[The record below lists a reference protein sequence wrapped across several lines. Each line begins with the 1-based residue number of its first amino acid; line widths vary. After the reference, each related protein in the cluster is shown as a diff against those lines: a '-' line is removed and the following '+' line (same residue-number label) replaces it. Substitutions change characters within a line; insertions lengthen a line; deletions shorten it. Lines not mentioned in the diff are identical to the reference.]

1 MVDKSWN
8 QEVGGALRATSG
20 CPEPGS
26 EDELAVWACPICD
39 CQFSSTAALKTHARR
54 AHKLVEPRENIFDR
68 TKHAVNGLPQ
78 CAGCM
83 KKFSRWQTLQ
93 QHINN
98 HSCPAGVTA
107 APHNNN
113 DSLAIHPCQAD
124 QPAPKFDATSVDTYP
139 GVGGSTQDEQRL
151 PSSPQPAVPL
161 SELSPNTF
169 QEQQLLIQSVVAHGV
184 NQFIQHPELTRTM
197 LHTCMLCGQWVA
209 SHRVMK
215 LHYRHTHAQTLQAL
229 QRRASRIV
237 QQRAT
242 PCATCHF
249 CGGKHKDWKAH
260 LHKCTALWQCSI
272 LCAKHEEQQHDGRAD
287 GGVLWGCQEGGG
299 LLGPMEG
306 LCSFDARSP
315 QSLRD
320 APNGKRRREPFRG
333 NQHPQV
339 PQQSPFQYGRLPSRD
354 PLLTTLARAVLRQQE
369 ELRVLRQDTSFI
381 LFMKPGEDGV
391 MNVLYKA
398 ALIDLQGQAGGGT
411 HVAVRSTATPH
422 GSDYD
427 HVQGTD
433 GSLESNAGIS
443 ELRTKAGGTQTGWRF
458 QRWNASLRQLDS
470 SRPPIPD
477 DRMLDHLA
485 TLIQCLKHPIITR
498 FRCKR
503 KLMETMTSQATF
515 LLDISLRCHSAI
527 TMWDTMKILQNN
539 AVFQLVGLAYKPES
553 LGSGAQEKQIRD
565 MAFSRT

>member
-1 MVDKSWN
+1 MQWIIQAFGERYGARAHATSSKPREHSPVQVTEEEVHYQLALLPVRKAVPPEAAPAALWRACVAETSPFIAREVNQQWREPELQIRQDWADANVALLPKVKARTDSPLDWRPIGLQNPVGKTLMKILVARAKDQIHQLVMQYPQTAYVPHRSTHTALKRVYQHCARVRRDPSQWISLVDKTEYLGLIISY
-8 QEVGGALRATSG
+8 
-20 CPEPGS
+20 
-26 EDELAVWACPICD
+26 
-39 CQFSSTAALKTHARR
+39 AAFEK
-54 AHKLVEPRENIFDR
+54 
-68 TKHAVNGLPQ
+68 
-78 CAGCM
+78 
-83 KKFSRWQTLQ
+83 
-93 QHINN
+93 
-98 HSCPAGVTA
+98 
-107 APHNNN
+107 
-113 DSLAIHPCQAD
+113 
-124 QPAPKFDATSVDTYP
+124 
-139 GVGGSTQDEQRL
+139 
-151 PSSPQPAVPL
+151 
-161 SELSPNTF
+161 
-169 QEQQLLIQSVVAHGV
+169 QSVRHRIQKA
-184 NQFIQHPELTRTM
+184 NQR
-197 LHTCMLCGQWVA
+197 
-209 SHRVMK
+209 
-215 LHYRHTHAQTLQAL
+215 
-229 QRRASRIV
+229 
-237 QQRAT
+237 
-242 PCATCHF
+242 
-249 CGGKHKDWKAH
+249 GKHKDWKAH